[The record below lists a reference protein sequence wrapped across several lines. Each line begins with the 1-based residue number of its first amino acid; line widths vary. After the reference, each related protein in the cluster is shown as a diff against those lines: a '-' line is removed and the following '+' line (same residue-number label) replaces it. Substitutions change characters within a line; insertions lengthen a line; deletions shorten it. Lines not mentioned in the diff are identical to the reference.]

1 LEDTKGIFGS
11 SKSKKD
17 RQQMAKRKEN
27 VNLRT
32 DNTMAKKKRKKVQNT
47 TQKIK
52 DRAIRTSLKSGD
64 ELRCSGRVSN
74 SCSTCDNSSVTV
86 IYAIPI
92 FNMIAIYM
100 HS

>member
-1 LEDTKGIFGS
+1 
-11 SKSKKD
+11 
-17 RQQMAKRKEN
+17 MAKRKEN

-32 DNTMAKKKRKKVQNT
+32 DNTMAKKKEKRTNNDVQNT

-86 IYAIPI
+86 IYAYPI